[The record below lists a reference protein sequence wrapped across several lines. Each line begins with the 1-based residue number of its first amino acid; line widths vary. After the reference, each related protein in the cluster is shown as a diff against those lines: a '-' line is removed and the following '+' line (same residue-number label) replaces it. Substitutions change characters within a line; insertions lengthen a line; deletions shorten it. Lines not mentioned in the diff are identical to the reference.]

1 MGEIFAYVGTY
12 TSKDGGEIYIY
23 RMNPDSGALELVEKV
38 KTLPNPSF
46 LAVDSKHQNLYAV
59 NEIMD
64 FLGERAGAVSA
75 FSIDGK
81 NGKIFFLNSKSSRG
95 AGPCHISLDVS
106 DRYIFVA
113 NYAGGSVCMLPRNQ
127 DGSLGDA
134 ASFVQ
139 HKGSSINPER
149 QEGPHPHSVVI
160 DPANR
165 HAYVPDLGLDKIIIY
180 ELDLE
185 KGKLKQGDQPWV
197 STKPG
202 SGPRHFTFHPN
213 GRFAY
218 LVNELDS
225 TVVAYAYNERDGS
238 LREIQVESTL
248 PSDFKG
254 ENYAADIHASPS
266 GKFLYASNRGH
277 DSLAVFR
284 VDGENGFIETVGHVH
299 TQGRWPRNFAIDPYG
314 TFILVA
320 NQYSDSIVSFR
331 VDDKTGMPKPTG
343 HVAHVPAPACVKI
356 VPLK

>member
-1 MGEIFAYVGTY
+1 MSRIFVYVGTY
-12 TSKDGGEIYIY
+12 TSNDCGEIYIY
-23 RMNPDSGALELVEKV
+23 RMDSDSGELEYVETV

-46 LAVDSKHQNLYAV
+46 LAVDSKLRNLYAV

-64 FLGERAGAVSA
+64 FLGEAAGAVSA
-75 FSIDGK
+75 FFIDRK
-81 NGKIFFLNSKSSRG
+81 SGKIFFLNSKSSRG
-95 AGPCHISLDVS
+95 ACPCHLTLDRS

-113 NYAGGSVCMLPRNQ
+113 NYVGGNICVLPRNN

-134 ASFVQ
+134 VSFVQ
-139 HKGSSINPER
+139 HKGSSINPKR
-149 QEGPHPHSVVI
+149 QEGPHPHSVVV

-165 HAYVPDLGLDKIIIY
+165 YAYVPDLGIDKVMIY
-180 ELDLE
+180 EIDLE
-185 KGKLKQGDQPWV
+185 RGELRQTNQIWV
-197 STKPG
+197 RTKPG

-254 ENYAADIHASPS
+254 ENYAADIHVSPS
-266 GKFLYASNRGH
+266 GRFLYVSNRGH
-277 DSLAVFR
+277 NSLAVFR
-284 VDGENGFIETVGHVH
+284 INEESGFIEAIGYTPTLGV
-299 TQGRWPRNFAIDPYG
+299 WPRNFAIDPSG
-314 TFILVA
+314 NFILVA
-320 NQYSDSIVSFR
+320 NQYSNNVVSFR
-331 VDDKTGMPKPTG
+331 VVDETGMPEPTG
-343 HVAHVPAPACVKI
+343 YVTHVPAPACVKI